1 MTFLVYVVP
10 GAAGFLMS
18 KPDLT
23 PVTDAD
29 QATEEAIRRTLSRVR
44 SRDAVTGEEQGSTG
58 SGQS

>member
-1 MTFLVYVVP
+1 
-10 GAAGFLMS
+10 MS

-29 QATEEAIRRTLSRVR
+29 QAVEEAIRRTLSRVR

-58 SGQS
+58 TASGGG